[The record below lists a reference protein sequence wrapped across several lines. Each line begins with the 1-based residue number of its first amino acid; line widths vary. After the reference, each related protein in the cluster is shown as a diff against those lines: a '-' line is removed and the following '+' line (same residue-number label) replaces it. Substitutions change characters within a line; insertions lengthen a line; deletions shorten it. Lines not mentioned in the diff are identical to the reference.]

1 MCSRSGPGHPTGR
14 AKDGLPETSAAVVRV
29 SNKGVFIDHKSCGRG
44 DTTLL
49 FVHGWAIDQTYW
61 SNQMEEFC
69 PEYHIVTIDLPGFGK
84 SGKNRKAWTVE
95 AYASDVRA
103 VIDQLHLEHVV
114 LIGHSMAGNIIL
126 EAALNNDKVM
136 ALVGV
141 DNFKAVGV
149 AFTDDMKTRI
159 AAFIHQLQTAFDAT
173 AVAYVRRNLFQ
184 PTTDNT
190 VRHRVIQSVREV
202 DPAIGAETMAGVFEY
217 APREAERL
225 SQLKKPLYLINS
237 SATPT
242 DTAALRST
250 GVTFRVLDVGP
261 TGHYPMVEAPQA
273 FNRLLREVLRDIGTA
288 TRH

>member
-1 MCSRSGPGHPTGR
+1 M
-14 AKDGLPETSAAVVRV
+14 
-29 SNKGVFIDHKSCGRG
+29 SNSGVFIDHGSCGQA

-69 PEYHIVTIDLPGFGK
+69 PEYHVVTIDLPGHGK
-84 SGKNRKAWTVE
+84 SGKNREGWGVKD
-95 AYASDVRA
+95 YAGDVRA
-103 VIDQLHLEHVV
+103 VMDQLRLRNVI

-126 EAALNNDKVM
+126 EAALGNDRVL

-141 DNFKAVGV
+141 DNFKSVGV
-149 AFTDDMKTRI
+149 TFSDDMKARI
-159 AAFIHQLQTAFDAT
+159 ADFIHQLRTNFDAT
-173 AVAYVRRNLFQ
+173 ATAYVKRNLFQ
-184 PTTDNT
+184 PATDST
-190 VRHRVIQSVREV
+190 VRQRVLYNVQEV
-202 DPAIGAETMAGVFEY
+202 DSVVATSTMAGVFDY

-250 GVTFRVLDVGP
+250 GARFTLLDVGP
-261 TGHYPMVEAPQA
+261 TGHYPMVEDPQA
-273 FNRLLREVLRDIGTA
+273 FNSLLRQVLHDIGTG
-288 TRH
+288 RKK